1 MSNLPTKTDVVVIGA
16 GLAGLSAARRIAI
29 SGQSVCVLEAN
40 DQIGGRVRTD
50 YVDGLILDRGFQ
62 LYNPAYQEGARI
74 LDMKALNLQSLT
86 AGLIVSIDGRHY
98 KLADPRA
105 EPAWAVD
112 SLLAPVGSIN
122 SKLKFVKYA
131 LQNAFGK
138 QNFSSF
144 DQRTD
149 QFLRRKF
156 GKELTD
162 QLLRPFLAGVF
173 LEDDLVTS
181 KRFFDVVLKNFVQGK
196 PGVPANGMQE
206 IPKQLAAQLPSG
218 AINLN
223 TTVTAIKPGQVQT
236 NAGMINCRAIILAAN
251 ARSAASLLPSLSTP
265 PSHSVTTWYH
275 IADCAPS
282 ELTEGLGT
290 LVVDG
295 KRFSNGTADPT
306 KPVVNTVAISNAAP
320 SYASND
326 RVLVSSSALGVHD
339 STQSESA
346 IRSHLSSLYKTSTT
360 TWQHVATYTVPD
372 ALPAMLPPHQ
382 ITRPARLGDGIYLAG
397 DYRNVSSING
407 AFESGRLA
415 AEAAIADSI

>member
-29 SGQSVCVLEAN
+29 SGQSVCVIEAN

-50 YVDGLILDRGFQ
+50 YIDGLILDRGFQ
-62 LYNPAYQEGARI
+62 LYNPAYQEGVRI

-86 AGLIVSIDGRHY
+86 TGLIVSIDGRHY

-112 SLLAPVGSIN
+112 SLLAPVGSIK

-131 LQNAFGK
+131 LKNVYGK
-138 QNFSSF
+138 QDFSSF

-149 QFLRRKF
+149 QFLRRTF

-181 KRFFDVVLKNFVQGK
+181 KRFFDMVLKNFVQGK

-206 IPKQLAAQLPSG
+206 IPKQLAAQLPAG

-223 TTVTAIKPGQVQT
+223 TTVDQIRPGQVQT
-236 NAGMINCRAIILAAN
+236 SAGVINCRAVILAAN
-251 ARSAASLLPSLSTP
+251 ARSAASLLPAIKTP

-275 IADCAPS
+275 IADCAPD

-295 KRFSNGTADPT
+295 KRFSSGAADPT

-346 IRSHLSSLYKTSTT
+346 IRNHLASLYKTSTT
-360 TWQHVATYTVPD
+360 TWQHVATYPVPD
-372 ALPAMLPPHQ
+372 ALPAMLAPHQ
-382 ITRPARLGDGIYLAG
+382 ISQSARLGDGIYLAG

-407 AFESGRLA
+407 AFQSGRLA